1 MKLLRE
7 YIKTLI
13 EQSQAEA
20 LTEITKLPTAYFTEI
35 DNAITNSRFWEKPN
49 TPDEIDYS
57 DTQRVL
63 ATPAADALQ
72 SSIKD
77 TFNKLDLDIDILVR
91 SHDTDDPGM
100 MLHPEHPAY
109 PNRWI
114 IDATWSVSK
123 QNPGRN
129 TIDIEIMVSKDPILD
144 LDSNALVRHIAQ
156 TVRHEL
162 VHYSQMKK
170 QGINKNLNDTDAF
183 EEMLNDPKQIPD
195 NEIGTVQDYLSSHI
209 EIDAHAHDGAEE
221 LIAVY
226 GKEGALDVIRGG
238 VDLSD
243 PKLPNA
249 LQHYYEV
256 LPAGDETIKK
266 LHKKIFKY
274 IEYFSKS

>member
-1 MKLLRE
+1 MKLLRA

-13 EQSQAEA
+13 EQSQVEA

-35 DNAITNSRFWEKPN
+35 DNAITDSRFWEKPN

-77 TFNKLDLDIDILVR
+77 TFDKLGLDIDILVR
-91 SHDTDDPGM
+91 SHDTDSPDM

-195 NEIGTVQDYLSSHI
+195 NEIGTVKDYLSSHI

-226 GKEGALDVIRGG
+226 GKEGAMDVIRGD

-256 LPAGDETIKK
+256 LPVGDETIKK